1 MGAAPFHR
9 YELLTLAVLDP
20 LEPWFLRYETT
31 LRVRPPPTDDPG
43 LLSFLSKL
51 KAKDDQAIQDNLH
64 SIQSVLRSSPA
75 LDFASS
81 PADRIVSCLGGTP
94 FLDPEFPPLLSS
106 LVPPALEASAAAA
119 GGDSLVSSLASFTF
133 RRPDSF
139 LTDDAPPPPSSQLL
153 FAGGIHPSD
162 IQQGCLGNCWLMS
175 SLAALCEN
183 PALVEALFADGK
195 VSASGIYRM
204 RLCLGGVW
212 TVLTLDDFF
221 PCFPGAGPVFS
232 RNAGQGIWAP
242 LVEKACAKAYG
253 S

>member
-139 LTDDAPPPPSSQLL
+139 LTDDAPPPPLPSCCSRGASTHPTSSRDAWGI
-153 FAGGIHPSD
+153 AG
-162 IQQGCLGNCWLMS
+162 
-175 SLAALCEN
+175 
-183 PALVEALFADGK
+183 
-195 VSASGIYRM
+195 
-204 RLCLGGVW
+204 
-212 TVLTLDDFF
+212 
-221 PCFPGAGPVFS
+221 
-232 RNAGQGIWAP
+232 
-242 LVEKACAKAYG
+242 
-253 S
+253 